1 VRASIAVLGAVLVVI
16 GAVLWVVP
24 VTPAS
29 SSIQVPYGD
38 GYDFGLPS
46 GVMIG
51 SVPYSADWSAP
62 TSANVTL
69 YSCGTDSGCPNY
81 SFDPVVAHGT
91 GASGSMRWSSAG
103 GRYFL
108 LVPNVTANITVHY
121 TEPVAGGVAGVGLLG
136 VGVIVCVAG
145 LAIRKPPSDPVT
157 TAPTPPSGPS
167 TPP

>member
-1 VRASIAVLGAVLVVI
+1 MRAWIAVLGAVLVVL

-29 SSIQVPYGD
+29 SSILVPYGD

-46 GVMIG
+46 GVLIG

-62 TSANVTL
+62 VSANVTL

-81 SFDPVVAHGT
+81 SFDPVVAQGH
-91 GASGSMRWSSAG
+91 GASGSMSWSSSA

-121 TEPVAGGVAGVGLLG
+121 TEPVAGGLAGVGLLG

-145 LAIRKPPSDPVT
+145 IAIRKPPQE
-157 TAPTPPSGPS
+157 APAVVPSPPSGPS